1 MTGFGAVRFSTRSQ
15 KSATYAASAVIIA
28 VSLFTRSRNLDQPNV
43 KKRGQFNAGAEF
55 HNF

>member
-1 MTGFGAVRFSTRSQ
+1 MTEFGATGFSTGFR
-15 KSATYAASAVIIA
+15 KPATYAASAVIIA
-28 VSLFTRSRNLDQPNV
+28 VSLLTRSRNLDQRNV